1 MITILHTQS
10 SVTHTP
16 VHPVRYNLCTHN
28 SPKPTLT
35 VCFRG
40 PKGVWT
46 LEEKG
51 ESPHFDTTFEEARPS
66 LTHMAL
72 LGLQR
77 AGYLKYLISQNVDGL
92 HVRSGFPRYPSYPLC
107 LPCCSMLKTHQT
119 FYTRSS

>member
-1 MITILHTQS
+1 MFSKSLCCTAYPTQMYSQFMCHLFS
-10 SVTHTP
+10 S
-16 VHPVRYNLCTHN
+16 
-28 SPKPTLT
+28 
-35 VCFRG
+35 RG

-51 ESPHFDTTFEEARPS
+51 ESPQFDTTFEDARPS

-92 HVRSGFPRYPSYPLC
+92 HVRSGFPR
-107 LPCCSMLKTHQT
+107 
-119 FYTRSS
+119 

>member
-1 MITILHTQS
+1 MLITSAI
-10 SVTHTP
+10 
-16 VHPVRYNLCTHN
+16 
-28 SPKPTLT
+28 TLSIA
-35 VCFRG
+35 VFSFRG

-51 ESPHFDTTFEEARPS
+51 ESPQFDTTFEDARPS

-92 HVRSGFPRYPSYPLC
+92 HVRSGFPR
-107 LPCCSMLKTHQT
+107 
-119 FYTRSS
+119 